1 MLAPDVANMYPHKIP
16 FRRQSFGSS
25 GTAFAAPWSRF
36 PPFGT
41 PHGPPRSPVSSLRSG
56 SLKVP
61 ASAALRNFRIV
72 PSAKPSGI
80 RPPLT
85 QPRHQPS
92 GPWSEKFV
100 TKCLT
105 PRFPPRRRE
114 VTACGGTFPDTVTYL
129 HGLNTPIG
137 PVSFRETRSPQ
148 APHLPENGTF
158 IQNRRICGFQAV
170 ARSPLPAPAAATSWL
185 S

>member
-1 MLAPDVANMYPHKIP
+1 MTRTKIPIDNRPP
-16 FRRQSFGSS
+16 FRRRFRPTTLRRLSARPSRRIRVHTRRPVIQRVTPCRTHSARSLS
-25 GTAFAAPWSRF
+25 GPLVREICNQAPN
-36 PPFGT
+36 P
-41 PHGPPRSPVSSLRSG
+41 SLR
-56 SLKVP
+56 P
-61 ASAALRNFRIV
+61 
-72 PSAKPSGI
+72 
-80 RPPLT
+80 T
-85 QPRHQPS
+85 Y
-92 GPWSEKFV
+92 
-100 TKCLT
+100 
-105 PRFPPRRRE
+105 RE

>member
-1 MLAPDVANMYPHKIP
+1 MLLTCIRTK
-16 FRRQSFGSS
+16 F
-25 GTAFAAPWSRF
+25 
-36 PPFGT
+36 PFGDSLSVPPARHS
-41 PHGPPRSPVSSLRSG
+41 PHPGPDSR
-56 SLKVP
+56 
-61 ASAALRNFRIV
+61 
-72 PSAKPSGI
+72 PSERHTD
-80 RPPLT
+80 RPT
-85 QPRHQPS
+85 QPRFVPPFRQPES
-92 GPWSEKFV
+92 
-100 TKCLT
+100 
-105 PRFPPRRRE
+105 PRFRRIAQLPHCPFGQTFRHPPSAHAATASTFRPLVREICNQAPNPSLRPTYRE

>member
-1 MLAPDVANMYPHKIP
+1 MTRTKIPIDNRPP
-16 FRRQSFGSS
+16 FRRRFRPTTLRRLSARPSRHIRVHTRHPVIQRVTPCRTHFARSLS
-25 GTAFAAPWSRF
+25 GPSVREICNQAPN
-36 PPFGT
+36 P
-41 PHGPPRSPVSSLRSG
+41 SLR
-56 SLKVP
+56 P
-61 ASAALRNFRIV
+61 
-72 PSAKPSGI
+72 
-80 RPPLT
+80 T
-85 QPRHQPS
+85 Y
-92 GPWSEKFV
+92 
-100 TKCLT
+100 
-105 PRFPPRRRE
+105 RE

>member
-1 MLAPDVANMYPHKIP
+1 MLLTCIRTKFSLP
-16 FRRQSFGSS
+16 RQSPSRSS
-25 GTAFAAPWSRF
+25 GTASAAPPVLIPAF
-36 PPFGT
+36 GAEPGT
-41 PHGPPRSPVSSLRSG
+41 PYAPSINPQFRQPPVSTSAAFRNFGIAL
-56 SLKVP
+56 P
-61 ASAALRNFRIV
+61 ASA
-72 PSAKPSGI
+72 
-80 RPPLT
+80 RPLA
-85 QPRHQPS
+85 QPRHQPPALVREICNQVS
-92 GPWSEKFV
+92 NPSLRP
-100 TKCLT
+100 TY
-105 PRFPPRRRE
+105 RE